1 MMRKQPFPR
10 TAAIALAALILAGVQ
25 LHAQGPAGTA
35 PAQWDAKCIAVE
47 VPEEVLTDQVFIGKI
62 TVKNTGSA
70 PWSSIPYA
78 GEPNP
83 QPILYSQAPTRN
95 KTWGTDFAYV
105 GQGKEIGP
113 GKEFTFVS
121 GFKGPGAPGEY
132 GFQWRLARQAKD
144 GKTVFFGEPTIRK
157 VIRVRSR
164 PETPRPSPPARDP
177 AGKKVLG
184 PDDFQYVGSFRL
196 PERVGESGA
205 GYSEIGIALR
215 KTPGGTR
222 HLLVNYTHPRQ
233 TLFEIEIPPLA
244 QFDGLDPKPPTM
256 GTSCPVAEVKKVWGS
271 LVVDIPKIG
280 DLRQISPNGG
290 LWWDDGSKIL
300 YWTCYHGY
308 WTGGGFPVLSA
319 TRLGDD
325 GKTTSVGRWR
335 LPQTVNKWKSYWGGV
350 MKLPADFAR
359 KYTGGRTMA
368 LGFGGYYSIC
378 AGCSRGPALAAIAQP
393 DPRRDE
399 LDVAELLCYP
409 DPAAAP
415 RDGDYFY
422 GLGNIWY
429 DVPKGPNQGA
439 WTMDDWCRSGVFID
453 LPEKHG
459 YLAFVKLANGRIGY
473 DYGAIGATGASQW
486 WYFYDPEDL
495 GGVAQGRKKPEKIV
509 PHGMAKVSYPGQG
522 DQALRQA
529 QEQGAVHVGGIAG
542 YVSGACFDEQEK
554 LLYVCKLCSI
564 RVGLELHPSV
574 NVYRVK

>member
-144 GKTVFFGEPTIRK
+144 GKTVFFGEPTVRK

-300 YWTCYHGY
+300 YWTYYHGY

-325 GKTTSVGRWR
+325 GKTTSIGRWR

-429 DVPKGPNQGA
+429 DVPKGPNAGRLDHGRLVPQRRVHRPARKARLPRVRQAGQRPDRLRLRRDRGHGGLAVVVLLRPRRSWRRGA
-439 WTMDDWCRSGVFID
+439 G
-453 LPEKHG
+453 PEK
-459 YLAFVKLANGRIGY
+459 A
-473 DYGAIGATGASQW
+473 
-486 WYFYDPEDL
+486 
-495 GGVAQGRKKPEKIV
+495 RKNRSAW
-509 PHGMAKVSYPGQG
+509 HGQG
-522 DQALRQA
+522 L
-529 QEQGAVHVGGIAG
+529 
-542 YVSGACFDEQEK
+542 VSGAGRPGTPAGTGAGSRTRGRDRR
-554 LLYVCKLCSI
+554 LCKRRLF
-564 RVGLELHPSV
+564 R
-574 NVYRVK
+574 